1 MTFSWEAGPCDLQCS
16 RGAVVHVAWVL
27 TSDALG
33 YFTSKM
39 DLCIDLFLNGDMRA
53 MLLEVGKSLE
63 K

>member
-1 MTFSWEAGPCDLQCS
+1 MTFSWEAGPCDLQRS
-16 RGAVVHVAWVL
+16 RGAVAHVVWML

-39 DLCIDLFLNGDMRA
+39 DLCIDLFLNDDMRA